1 MQLLKKILVAYD
13 GSGHSKKALNW
24 AIDLSLLSGAEVLAV
39 KVFGES
45 SLYDTAEPGASVLV
59 ALEEIRRDDQRMIDE
74 AVAVGKNR
82 GVIVR
87 GEILEGR
94 CLRGKFF
101 HTPEQHQV
109 DMIVTGAKG
118 HGQLE
123 ALLIGSVARKLVS
136 LAHVPVVV
144 VKD

>member
-87 GEILEGR
+87 GEILEGDVAGEI
-94 CLRGKFF
+94 LSYA
-101 HTPEQHQV
+101 EQHQV